1 MDNFRKKFIEEATEH
16 INELEKALLELER
29 DPENKELVEKV
40 FRIMH
45 SLKGGGAMF
54 GFDKISEFTH
64 NLENVYDLVR
74 NGQMY
79 VSKDLLDATLASVD
93 HLSNLLN
100 DNKSDLTQLQEKHK
114 ELTEKIEAIIYQKK
128 AWFETE
134 RFKKISQ
141 IRRKPCKQKMKKQL
155 LIIYLFQPH
164 ENIFD
169 NGTNPLYLLDE
180 ISGLG
185 KCIAI
190 PHLIK
195 IPAYDEIEPDKML
208 YLLGSFSYNYG
219 WH

>member
-54 GFDKISEFTH
+54 GFDKISDFTH

-74 NGQMY
+74 SGQMY
-79 VSKDLLDATLASVD
+79 VSKELLDATLASVD

-100 DNKSDLTQLQEKHK
+100 DDKINLTSTIEKHK
-114 ELTEKIEAIIYQKK
+114 ELSSRIEQIIAMKQFSSDAVKKIKEQNKGDNTTLTNTKEEKISTYYI
-128 AWFETE
+128 
-134 RFKKISQ
+134 
-141 IRRKPCKQKMKKQL
+141 
-155 LIIYLFQPH
+155 LFQPH
-164 ENIFD
+164 ETIFD

-180 ISGLG
+180 LS
-185 KCIAI
+185 
-190 PHLIK
+190 
-195 IPAYDEIEPDKML
+195 
-208 YLLGSFSYNYG
+208 
-219 WH
+219 